1 MRIVVTAGGTGGH
14 IYPASTFALYAHQ
27 QGADIAWVGSEARME
42 KTLVEGMGIP
52 FHGFHI
58 ERPSEHILWLP
69 HDIHAWLAVRAFLK
83 SYKPDCVVAA
93 GGYISFFA
101 VSAARNLGIPYFLME
116 QNAVPGR
123 VTRMMQRKAVH
134 VCTAFEESIAWLTKK
149 KNVIVTGNPVRS
161 DIKTMRSER
170 DRCVIMGGSLGA
182 RAVNNAAVT
191 LLNEGFF
198 ERNEIPVL
206 WITGSRDYDTIRAAL
221 KPNVAVELCEYR
233 HDMDAVYAKARCMI
247 ARAGAMT
254 VSECAVAGVPMVMVP
269 YPYAKDDHQKMNAEA
284 VAHRGGGIVIDES
297 ATLTEDIR
305 GVMEQL
311 WQDDAKLTS
320 MSTAI
325 RTLMPANAEAL
336 IWKAINETI

>member
-14 IYPASTFALYAHQ
+14 IYPASTFALYARQ

-42 KTLVEGMGIP
+42 KNLVEGMQIP

-69 HDIHAWLAVRAFLK
+69 HDIQAWLAIRTFLQTY
-83 SYKPDCVVAA
+83 SPDCVVAA

-116 QNAVPGR
+116 QNAIPGR

-134 VCTAFEESIAWLTKK
+134 VFTAFEESTTWLNKR
-149 KNVIVTGNPVRS
+149 KNVTVTGNPVRS
-161 DIKTMRSER
+161 DIKSSHAQR
-170 DRCVIMGGSLGA
+170 DTCVIMGGSLGA

-206 WITGSRDYDTIRAAL
+206 WITGSRDYSTIRAAVQPHV
-221 KPNVAVELCEYR
+221 KVELCEYR

-284 VAHRGGGIVIDES
+284 VAYRGGGVVINES
-297 ATLTEDIR
+297 STLSDDIR
-305 GVMEQL
+305 KVMERL
-311 WQDDAKLTS
+311 WQDTS
-320 MSTAI
+320 TLDGMSTAI
-325 RTLMPANAEAL
+325 RTLMPANAEEL
-336 IWKAINETI
+336 IWKAINDTI